1 MTCSHCS
8 LQGHTYR
15 RCPTMSDVDKQ
26 QKIQDNKAKV
36 IATEERR
43 VIRNQRLEQLRLDEE
58 QRRQEQALLYDKYE
72 VINQN
77 DYEIALYYGKMN
89 GDHPGDVR
97 FFANVEAH
105 GNSRIK
111 LKKGS
116 LRLVIFPQLEVTL
129 PGGLS
134 AFRNINILNESQDRM
149 ILLNQEMEDYE
160 GDILII
166 PRKEYKPPKTE
177 LEQWKEC
184 ALKSNYLLQQII
196 MLGGGKNE
204 NPKLTSYLEERGI
217 EAKRVVG
224 EVMIRYDK
232 ALTAEGL
239 PPLWAEFGWEEPDER
254 RASAYRDVSNV
265 KLIDDLVESRKDLIR
280 KNENLEPI
288 LDMIEDINIPVHT
301 EYDKEF
307 AGVPSSL
314 TNIT

>member
-1 MTCSHCS
+1 
-8 LQGHTYR
+8 
-15 RCPTMSDVDKQ
+15 MSDVDKQ

-89 GDHPGDVR
+89 CPTRPGDVR

-134 AFRNINILNESQDRM
+134 AFRNINILSEISQNRI
-149 ILLNQEMEDYE
+149 ILLNQEMKDFE
-160 GDILII
+160 GNILLI
-166 PRKEYKPPKTE
+166 PRVEYKPPKTE

-204 NPKLTSYLEERGI
+204 NPKLTSDLEKREEFAKNEMAAEMSRFNI
-217 EAKRVVG
+217 EMC
-224 EVMIRYDK
+224 ED
-232 ALTAEGL
+232 
-239 PPLWAEFGWEEPDER
+239 P
-254 RASAYRDVSNV
+254 SNHYPAWNDTKWQIIINDAWLQNV
-265 KLIDDLVESRKDLIR
+265 NLIDDLAESRKDLMR
-280 KNENLEPI
+280 RNENLEPV
-288 LDMIEDINIPVHT
+288 LDMIEDIQIPPHT
-301 EYDKEF
+301 EYDKEK
-307 AGVPSSL
+307 AGIPSTL